1 MANNF
6 FSYFFGIDGD
16 QYNGRYI
23 NQFQR
28 SLASYANLIGQ
39 KQAVWIDTFK
49 AYEHYIEIPELRTV
63 VDRRASMMASGVP
76 ILYDE
81 NGGIVESHWVLDLI
95 KNPNP
100 LQSWSDVIYSMSVN
114 DALFS
119 VAFAYAP
126 KRSFDIVNLMVPLP
140 TNKMKVFTTGK
151 KFKQMDAEGW
161 IEKVQMVYSDDSKED
176 FTLDELV
183 YLITTDGMNLV
194 NPSSRIESLKFPLSN
209 IRAQYN
215 KRNVLLEN
223 IGAIGILS
231 AKNSD
236 IGGALPLTPE
246 EKRDIRNDWYAR
258 SKDELIITEADVT
271 WNPMS
276 YPTKDLMLFEELNA
290 DKMAIID
297 VYGMSVYLFS
307 QDKGATFAN
316 VRDGIKMTYTDTII
330 PETEQM
336 YAVITEQ
343 LGLSAEGL
351 KLIPD
356 FSHIPALQQDELS
369 HAQALNT
376 KADALLKIRDAGII
390 LTEEE
395 RKALL
400 GL

>member
-76 ILYDE
+76 ILYDDK
-81 NGGIVESHWVLDLI
+81 GGIVESHWVLDLI

-126 KRSFDIVNLMVPLP
+126 KRSFDIVNLMVPLLP
-140 TNKMKVFTTGK
+140 TKWRWLPPEKSSNQWKLKVRLRRVK
-151 KFKQMDAEGW
+151 W
-161 IEKVQMVYSDDSKED
+161 
-176 FTLDELV
+176 
-183 YLITTDGMNLV
+183 
-194 NPSSRIESLKFPLSN
+194 LKFPLSN

-351 KLIPD
+351 KLVPD